1 MKSQYQFNW
10 ETELYFWSDEAACK
24 DADPKLFVTIERG
37 SREAARMSEEDRLI
51 INNENHL
58 DALSYCDRCPVR
70 QRCLEEADDSDLEW
84 TVRGGNAPGNY
95 SGKPVGRP
103 GSRTLPK
110 CRNGHVKEPGQRCL
124 QCKVDQRS
132 QYNERQ
138 KANRA
143 AARAGFSLPY
153 PSVTIK
159 RYRGKGVDGA

>member
-1 MKSQYQFNW
+1 MKSQYQFGW

-84 TVRGGNAPGNY
+84 TVRGGNTPGSY

-103 GSRTLPK
+103 SSRGLPK
-110 CRNGHVKEPGQRCL
+110 CGNGHVKEPGK
-124 QCKVDQRS
+124 QCPQCRLDQHKR
-132 QYNERQ
+132 YRDRE
-138 KANRA
+138 KANRQA
-143 AARAGFSLPY
+143 LKAGRPLPF
-153 PSVTIK
+153 PGVGRK
-159 RYRGKGVDGA
+159 EFKKKVDGA